1 MYVNWPFY
9 VHELVNFGARRHR
22 SKLRTIKS
30 RASIKN
36 PHVFSPIKETV
47 YVFPPKLIFCKKNYT
62 AAIKKKLW
70 KQICFEKRNF
80 LGQLDIYFAVNKNSE
95 TATKS

>member
-1 MYVNWPFY
+1 MHADTGPSCDQKNP
-9 VHELVNFGARRHR
+9 G
-22 SKLRTIKS
+22 
-30 RASIKN
+30 RAQEN

-47 YVFPPKLIFCKKNYT
+47 YVFPPKLIFCKKLHSSN
-62 AAIKKKLW
+62 KKKLW